1 LSRTDAHSP
10 FWVRLARG
18 ELAVHP
24 EHAHPHPVCDL
35 PETPADAVRPYG
47 VTKCHWAL
55 HYTGINVCSCWMCHA
70 GPQHRHAN
78 RTQRHG
84 SRVNVSIEK
93 SSTTRV
99 LALESAIAPG
109 PRLPTLR

>member
-18 ELAVHP
+18 ELAVRQ
-24 EHAHPHPVCDL
+24 EHAHPHLVCDL

-47 VTKCHWAL
+47 ATKCHWAL

-78 RTQRHG
+78 RIRRHG
-84 SRVNVSIEK
+84 CRA
-93 SSTTRV
+93 T
-99 LALESAIAPG
+99 LAMALARWRGGDASAFDDTAFDD
-109 PRLPTLR
+109 